1 MPVSYGIDR
10 IQQLLPHRFP
20 FLLVDRVLEAAEDG
34 THLVAIKNVTFNEP
48 FFQGHFPGNPIMPG
62 VLHIE
67 AIAQACGLM
76 CLSATT
82 TDATAGVKSYDTI
95 LANVA
100 AAPAGNVCLYM
111 AINRIN
117 RDCVRHVCRLAR
129 DTPHVRAVSFNFHT
143 PYPDTAGLALT
154 TEQKRACCADIAA
167 MMDEGAPVFNLR
179 SVLPYVAE
187 GRFPAPCRQCVVVEG
202 GRLSVCGRCIDVP
215 GLCEKCGY
223 FFVAEYTLAFRGRP
237 RIVLDMLRTYTR
249 YV

>member
-82 TDATAGVKSYDTI
+82 TDATGGVKSYDTI
-95 LANVA
+95 LASV
-100 AAPAGNVCLYM
+100 
-111 AINRIN
+111 
-117 RDCVRHVCRLAR
+117 
-129 DTPHVRAVSFNFHT
+129 
-143 PYPDTAGLALT
+143 
-154 TEQKRACCADIAA
+154 
-167 MMDEGAPVFNLR
+167 EGAKFR
-179 SVLPYVAE
+179 
-187 GRFPAPCRQCVVVEG
+187 RK
-202 GRLSVCGRCIDVP
+202 IVP
-215 GLCEKCGY
+215 GDQMRIETTLLQRSRNLGKARGVITVDGQ
-223 FFVAEYTLAFRGRP
+223 VATEATMSFLLVP
-237 RIVLDMLRTYTR
+237 RKS
-249 YV
+249 